1 MRRNTILLGFLL
13 CAAQLALAGNVSEQD
28 ARRIA
33 LRFMQQKGMHPQQ
46 QKGLRAAARHQAPG
60 QSQPDYYVFNA
71 GADGGF
77 VVVSGDDRT
86 AQVLAYGDSGSF
98 PTDSMPQNLR
108 AFMQSYADQIAYLRT
123 RGTGD
128 AVASPLLPGA
138 ERARK
143 ACKPLLTTLWAQDA
157 PFDQQTP
164 IIAALTSG
172 GMVREHAATGCV
184 ATALSQVMNFYRWPT
199 ATAAEIPA
207 YKTRKTQRGLRYQR
221 EAVPANT
228 PIYWDRMVDD
238 YALGTPSDE
247 SKEAV
252 ASLMGYVG
260 TSLRMDYDLK
270 QYGSGTFSVLITKA
284 LNSYFDY
291 GARYITRSTMT
302 ADEFDATVYDEV
314 ASRHPV
320 IVGGESTGGGHSFVV
335 DGYDG
340 EGLYHVNWGWGGM
353 SNGYFMLTLLNP
365 NNTTSTG
372 ASSTAD
378 GYVGNLDAV
387 VGIRPRQAVPQVWG
401 MVDCQKLFMAADG
414 MQFRF
419 SNFTGS
425 DAEFDYALAN
435 ILPGGKV
442 ELLTSVQT
450 MQVGDT
456 EYKEGT
462 IALPQMPADKTFRVV
477 VVSRVHGA
485 ADATW
490 GYNENCAVQLSTDSQ
505 GAVHASHGNP
515 ADYAGI
521 KAEGFSFDKLNIA
534 GDVCQ
539 VTFQLRNTGSREF
552 YGPVYLRLNGTVRPG
567 EMLSTTS
574 PSIEAGGSASVT
586 MTFKPK
592 AGTNLLEVFA
602 ERACTTLLGAAQ
614 VEAVSTVSDGTLATQ
629 FKLDGVA
636 GQLTEADDEGKDYS
650 YNLVYGSSL
659 TGTATLTATGG
670 AYTGAVPLCLIT
682 FDTYTRFTK
691 DIVDVKSL
699 PVVLTADG
707 QVTVDFS
714 FENVKPGA
722 YVVAFMGTSGM
733 LKSYEKAI
741 VRTGVVEYLA
751 DGTRRHV
758 APTATVTVSQNVVA
772 VDLTGADVQYTAVV
786 PNANRNTLYYLPTGG
801 TTAGLDGRNV
811 VVDGKATAVALS
823 DEGDFFCPQAFT
835 AATVSYTRRPMQA
848 RSGKGGW
855 ETLSLPFDATSVTSG
870 EQPVEWYRQGGEQGK
885 DLWLMELDQM
895 KGNEAYFGYAATL
908 SAATPYLL
916 GVTDRLKGRDLVF
929 SATDAT
935 VYGPIACATATDRYV
950 YRGTMARQP
959 MADAFV
965 LNATGNAFG
974 KQAEGQSMA
983 FRACFTATENAPE
996 GTSALLIST
1005 VDEALTGIAE
1015 VDGNGAA
1022 SGTVPVYDLQ
1032 GRRVA
1037 TVGPN
1042 APLPT
1047 LPKGVYVVNGR
1058 KVLVK

>member
-1 MRRNTILLGFLL
+1 MRRNTILTAFLL
-13 CAAQLALAGNVSEQD
+13 CAAQLALAGTVSEQD

-33 LRFMQQKGMHPQQ
+33 LRFMQQKGMHIQ
-46 QKGLRAAARHQAPG
+46 QKNALRAAPCRQKGAP
-60 QSQPDYYVFNA
+60 SQVDYYVFNA
-71 GADGGF
+71 DGDGGF

-86 AQVLAYGDSGSF
+86 AQVLAYSDSGTF
-98 PTDSMPQNLR
+98 PTDSMPDNLR
-108 AFMQSYADQIAYLRT
+108 AFMQSYADQIAYLRAQ
-123 RGTGD
+123 D
-128 AVASPLLPGA
+128 AAAAATSVLMPGA
-138 ERARK
+138 QKARK
-143 ACKPLLTTLWAQDA
+143 ACRPLLTTLWAQDA
-157 PFDQQTP
+157 PFDQLTP
-164 IIAALTSG
+164 VVAALTSG
-172 GMVREHAATGCV
+172 GMIREQAATGCV
-184 ATALSQVMNFYRWPT
+184 ATSLSQVMNFYRWPA
-199 ATAAEIPA
+199 ATTAEIPA
-207 YKTRKTQRGLRYQR
+207 YKTRKTARGLRYQR

-228 PIYWDRMVDD
+228 PIYWDRMVDN

-247 SKEAV
+247 SKQAV
-252 ASLMGYVG
+252 ASLMSYVG

-291 GARYITRSTMT
+291 GAHYITRSTMT
-302 ADEFDATVYDEV
+302 ADEFDAAVYNEV
-314 ASRHPV
+314 ATQHPV

-365 NNTTSTG
+365 NNTTGTG

-425 DAEFDYALAN
+425 DADFDYALAN
-435 ILPGGKV
+435 ILPGGQV

-450 MQVGDT
+450 MRVGDT

-462 IALPQMPADKTFRVV
+462 IALPQLPADKSYRVV

-490 GYNENCAVQLSTDSQ
+490 GYNENCSVQLTTDSQ
-505 GAVHASHGNP
+505 GGVHASHENP
-515 ADYAGI
+515 ADYTGI
-521 KAEGFSFDKLNIA
+521 RAESFSFDKLNIA

-552 YGPVYLRLNGTVRPG
+552 YGPIYLRLNSTVKQG
-567 EMLSTTS
+567 ELLSTTS
-574 PSIEAGGSASVT
+574 PSIEAGGTASVT

-602 ERACTTLLGAAQ
+602 ERACRTLLGTAQ
-614 VEAVSTVSDGTLATQ
+614 VEAVSTVSDGKLATQ
-629 FKLDGVA
+629 FTLDGVA
-636 GQLTEADDEGKDYS
+636 AQVTAADDGGKDYA
-650 YNLVYGSSL
+650 YNLVYGSAL
-659 TGTATLTATGG
+659 TGTVTLSATGG
-670 AYTGAVPLCLIT
+670 AYTGSVPLCLIT

-691 DIVDVKSL
+691 DIVDVKAL

-722 YVVAFMGTSGM
+722 YVVAFMGTNGM
-733 LKSYEKAI
+733 LKNYEKAI

-758 APTATVTVSQNVVA
+758 APSATVTVPQNVVA
-772 VDLTGADVQYTAVV
+772 VDLTGADVQYTSIV
-786 PNANRNTLYYLPTGG
+786 PSTNRNTLYYLPAGAK
-801 TTAGLDGRNV
+801 TTGLDGRNV
-811 VVDGKATAVALS
+811 IVDGKAASISLS
-823 DEGDFFCPQAFT
+823 DEGDFYCPQSFK
-835 AATVSYTRRPMQA
+835 AASVSYTRRPMQA
-848 RSGKGGW
+848 HSATGGW
-855 ETLSLPFDATSVTSG
+855 ETLALPFDATSVSASA
-870 EQPVEWYRQGGEQGK
+870 QPVDWYRQGGEQGK

-895 KGNEAYFGYAATL
+895 KDDVAYFNYAATL

-916 GVTDRLKGRDLVF
+916 AVTDRLKGHELVF

-935 VYGPIACATATDRYV
+935 VYGPIACATATHRYA
-950 YRGTMARQP
+950 YRGTMASQP
-959 MADAFV
+959 LANAFV
-965 LNATGNAFG
+965 LNATGNAFE
-974 KQAEGQSMA
+974 KQAEGRSSA
-983 FRACFTATENAPE
+983 FRAYFAATENAPE
-996 GTSALLIST
+996 GVSSLRIST
-1005 VDEALTGIAE
+1005 VDAALTGIAE
-1015 VDGNGAA
+1015 VDADATPAA
-1022 SGTVPVYDLQ
+1022 PVAVFDLQ

-1037 TVGPN
+1037 TVN
-1042 APLPT
+1042 AHAPLPA